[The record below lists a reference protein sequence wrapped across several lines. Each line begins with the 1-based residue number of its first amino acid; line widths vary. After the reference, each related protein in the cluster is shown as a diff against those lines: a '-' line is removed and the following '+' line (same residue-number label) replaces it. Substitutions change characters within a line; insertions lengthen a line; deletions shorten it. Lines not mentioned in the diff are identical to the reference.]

1 MSSIKQ
7 RIFSKE
13 EKLEVIE
20 VQSFFMCQRILYL
33 SSSSSTSGLWFLLEV
48 EGLQVEGDSGC
59 GWWWVVLRSIT
70 RDDVLWR
77 GCWHRAHIR
86 CVVWLFLICVLS
98 STQLIM
104 NIMDISD
111 ISLYP
116 LGPHTN
122 QAANLPVRISRTSP
136 YLPDCHCLL
145 HHCGGREERC
155 CPTEDW
161 EHQYSIPQ
169 FHQVTSFIAWRQQD
183 K

>member
-1 MSSIKQ
+1 MSLK
-7 RIFSKE
+7 FKP
-13 EKLEVIE
+13 
-20 VQSFFMCQRILYL
+20 FFMCQTILIL
-33 SSSSSTSGLWFLLEV
+33 SSGSSTFGLWFILY
-48 EGLQVEGDSGC
+48 GLQVEGGR
-59 GWWWVVLRSIT
+59 GRVWVVVRSIT
-70 RDDVLWR
+70 RNDVLWR
-77 GCWHRAHIR
+77 GCWQQAHIR

-122 QAANLPVRISRTSP
+122 QAANLPVRIRPTSP
-136 YLPDCHCLL
+136 YLRDSAPV

-155 CPTEDW
+155 CPTELW
-161 EHQYSIPQ
+161 ELQYSIPQ
-169 FHQVTSFIAWRQQD
+169 FHQVTSFIAGRQQD

>member
-1 MSSIKQ
+1 MSLKFKSFLCAKQ
-7 RIFSKE
+7 FCI
-13 EKLEVIE
+13 
-20 VQSFFMCQRILYL
+20 YL
-33 SSSSSTSGLWFLLEV
+33 LGHQPLIYTWQTSRGGESGWLWL
-48 EGLQVEGDSGC
+48 
-59 GWWWVVLRSIT
+59 VLSSIT

-77 GCWHRAHIR
+77 GRWHQAHIR

-122 QAANLPVRISRTSP
+122 QAANLPVRSRPTSP
-136 YLPDCHCLL
+136 YLRDSAPV

-155 CPTEDW
+155 CPTENW
-161 EHQYSIPQ
+161 EHQYSIPRLQ
-169 FHQVTSFIAWRQQD
+169 QVTSFIAWRHQD